1 MPITEL
7 RREAQARLKRLP
19 SEDLPIANAFLAFLE
34 AGASAAAGEQ
44 LPPETREVVASFK
57 RSWQQ
62 TQADQVKPLSQ
73 LKWNRADA

>member
-1 MPITEL
+1 MPVTEL

-19 SEDLPIANAFLAFLE
+19 SEDLPIANAFLAVLE
-34 AGASAAAGEQ
+34 ADASATAGEQ

-62 TQADQVKPLSQ
+62 AQAGPVKPLSQ
-73 LKWNRADA
+73 LKWNLADA

>member
-1 MPITEL
+1 MPVTEL
-7 RREAQARLKRLP
+7 RREAQARLKHLP

-34 AGASAAAGEQ
+34 AGASVPAGEQ

-62 TQADQVKPLSQ
+62 AQADQVKPLSQ
-73 LKWNRADA
+73 LKWNLADA

>member
-34 AGASAAAGEQ
+34 AGVSAAASEQ
-44 LPPETREVVASFK
+44 LPPETREVAASFK

-62 TQADQVKPLSQ
+62 AQADQVKPLSQ
-73 LKWNRADA
+73 IKWNLADA